1 MANSIRIVLADDD
14 ESLLENVDALLRAE
28 GSFTVTGQS
37 TDATRAVQLVE
48 LQKPDLVI
56 LDLTIPL
63 VDGIETTRRMRAA
76 LPSTRILVLS
86 AQTAPPYVGSALK
99 AGADGYVIKHSMNGE
114 LVAAIRAVLAGEGY
128 VSEALRI
135 SC

>member
-1 MANSIRIVLADDD
+1 MANPIRIVLVDDD
-14 ESLLENVDALLRAE
+14 ESLLESIDALLRAE
-28 GSFTVTGQS
+28 GSFTVMGPS
-37 TDATRAVQLVE
+37 TEAIRAAQPAE
-48 LQKPDLVI
+48 RQEPDLVI

-63 VDGIETTRRMRAA
+63 VDGIEATRRMRAL

-99 AGADGYVIKHSMNGE
+99 AGADGYVTKHSMNGE
-114 LVAAIRAVLAGEGY
+114 LVQAIRAVLAGEGY

>member
-1 MANSIRIVLADDD
+1 MANPIRIVLVDDD
-14 ESLLENVDALLRAE
+14 ESLLESIDALLRAE
-28 GSFTVTGQS
+28 GSFTVMGPS
-37 TDATRAVQLVE
+37 TDATRAAQPAE
-48 LQKPDLVI
+48 RQEPDLVI

-63 VDGIETTRRMRAA
+63 VDGIEATRRMRAL

-99 AGADGYVIKHSMNGE
+99 AGADGYVTKHSMNGE
-114 LVAAIRAVLAGEGY
+114 LVQAIRAVLAGEGY

>member
-1 MANSIRIVLADDD
+1 
-14 ESLLENVDALLRAE
+14 
-28 GSFTVTGQS
+28 
-37 TDATRAVQLVE
+37 
-48 LQKPDLVI
+48 VI

-63 VDGIETTRRMRAA
+63 VDGIEATRRMRAA

-99 AGADGYVIKHSMNGE
+99 AGADGYIIKHSMNRE

-128 VSEALRI
+128 LSEALRI
-135 SC
+135 TC